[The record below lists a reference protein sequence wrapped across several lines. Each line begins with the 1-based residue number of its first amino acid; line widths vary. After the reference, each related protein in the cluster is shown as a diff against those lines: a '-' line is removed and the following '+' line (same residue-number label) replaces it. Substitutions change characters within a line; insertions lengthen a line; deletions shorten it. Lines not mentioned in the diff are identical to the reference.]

1 MLYDFLKGVFI
12 MKINEIVHMEDA
24 VNETFYLDN
33 GTYQG
38 TITDFSLVKDNK
50 KLLIK
55 IKVDSEDKL
64 YMNSS
69 YSKYYEEGQA
79 LNPLIKEID
88 QLKDA
93 IGKKVKFR
101 IENIL
106 LDSGKNYTS
115 IAEVRYL

>member
-1 MLYDFLKGVFI
+1 
-12 MKINEIVHMEDA
+12 MKISEIVHMEDT

-38 TITDFSLVKDNK
+38 TIADFSLVKDNK

-69 YSKYYEEGQA
+69 YPKYYKEGQA
-79 LNPLIKEID
+79 LNPLIKKID

-93 IGKKVKFR
+93 IGKKVEFR